1 VLDGQARFLS
11 IAARNTAALFAA
23 ERLIALAGSTN
34 DDLMLARGY
43 LRRAEIAIIRHH
55 FAAAWADLDLV
66 EALTESQPT
75 YSMRLSLADALLQ
88 KAHIIDIQQTTPD
101 IRYAQQACDIYHELD
116 NLRDESIALFRMGN
130 YYRRIG
136 DYAQALF
143 QRREA
148 LALALKVGD
157 REVEV
162 RVRND
167 LGEDLMHLGCYSEAR
182 TMLESAISIG
192 RSINYL
198 RAAAGALEG
207 LARALHHLGDQAA
220 ALACIEEALAL
231 DTTHDLQQMRGYFLA
246 TQGYILEAT
255 ERNAEAALAYQASLE
270 YWKIHGSTEAALES
284 RSGLLRLALAR
295 RDLGMAAQLVP
306 TILPFLSSRGL
317 SDALEPMNVY
327 LSCWQALATTNHPS
341 ANTFLTMSHKL
352 LQRQAAQISDPT
364 LRSSFLLNIGAHSQ
378 ITRSYQRSLMEVQN
392 PYAFA
397 MLADEPEQYRR
408 IAS

>member
-1 VLDGQARFLS
+1 
-11 IAARNTAALFAA
+11 
-23 ERLIALAGSTN
+23 
-34 DDLMLARGY
+34 
-43 LRRAEIAIIRHH
+43 
-55 FAAAWADLDLV
+55 
-66 EALTESQPT
+66 
-75 YSMRLSLADALLQ
+75 MRLSLADALLQ
-88 KAHIIDIQQTTPD
+88 KAHIIDIQQTAPD
-101 IRYAQQACDIYHELD
+101 IRYAQQACAIYHELD

-148 LALALKVGD
+148 LVLALKVGD

-182 TMLESAISIG
+182 TMLESTITIA
-192 RSINYL
+192 RSMNYL
-198 RAAAGALEG
+198 RATAGALEG

-220 ALACIEEALAL
+220 ARVCIEEALAL
-231 DTTHDLQQMRGYFLA
+231 DTAHDLQQMRGYFLV

-255 ERNAEAALAYQASLE
+255 GRNAEAALAYQASLE
-270 YWKIHGSTEAALES
+270 YWQMYGSTEAALEA

-295 RDLGMAAQLVP
+295 RDLGMAVQLLP
-306 TILPFLSSRGL
+306 TILPFLSPRGL

-327 LSCWQALATTNHPS
+327 LSCWQALAATKHPS

-352 LQRQAAQISDPT
+352 LQHQSDQISDPK
-364 LRSSFLLNIGAHSQ
+364 LRSSFLQNIGAHSQ
-378 ITRSYQRSLMEVQN
+378 ITHSYQCSLLEAHS
-392 PYAFA
+392 PYTFA
-397 MLADEPEQYRR
+397 MLADEPEQYER